1 MFAKTI
7 LLIALFSVG
16 AVLVPAHAQ
25 ERQITFSPKNHDLDN
40 NDNFSPDMRFLC
52 YDTRETVGPGIEN
65 SQSIEKVE
73 IATGAET
80 VLYRPEKS
88 IIGKEA
94 APGVGAVTFCPVA
107 NKVAFI
113 HGPLVEEVAE
123 RGYYAKPN
131 RVGAEVI
138 ADGSQ
143 RRVWLDRRDVATD
156 RDTLPGAHRGG
167 THRHEY
173 SFDGKRIGFTYDD
186 FLMPEYGRTIG
197 FMVPHEKA
205 PEGATHYFAL
215 LVRVVPKGTAKA
227 GEVEVAQGDSWIG
240 RRGLMRGFIGTV
252 REQDGSYQ
260 DSLFVVDVPEDV
272 DITTADSGSV
282 DRYPTPPEGLT
293 IRRLTHDW
301 ADGIVRGTLDG
312 DRIAYYAKADD
323 GSTQVFI
330 IPSDGSDQSDD
341 PANRPVQ
348 ATHFPNGA
356 GPGVRW
362 HPSGNSIA
370 CMADGGVA
378 VTCVKPGPKF
388 GKSVFL
394 TPHGDAERI
403 ALVWSPDGRT
413 LAYNKAVPTADEE
426 SHPVCA
432 YDGSDFRQIFVVDF
446 PDADNDGI
454 ADGV

>member
-1 MFAKTI
+1 MIAKAIFLT
-7 LLIALFSVG
+7 ALFVLG
-16 AVLVPAHAQ
+16 ASLAPAHGQ
-25 ERQITFSPKNHDLDN
+25 ERQITFSPQNHDLDN

-80 VLYRPEKS
+80 VLYRPEKTV
-88 IIGKEA
+88 IGKKA

-113 HGPLVEEVAE
+113 HGPLLEEVAE
-123 RGYYAKPN
+123 RGYYAKSN

-215 LVRVVPKGTAKA
+215 LVGVVPKGTAKA
-227 GEVEVAQGDSWIG
+227 GEIEVALGDSWIG
-240 RRGLMRGFIGTV
+240 RRGLMRGFIGRV
-252 REQDGSYQ
+252 REEDGSYQ

-272 DITTADSGSV
+272 DVTTGDSGSAH
-282 DRYPTPPEGLT
+282 RYPTPPEGLT
-293 IRRLTHDW
+293 IRRLTRDW
-301 ADGIVRGTLDG
+301 ASGIVRGTLEG
-312 DRIAYYAKADD
+312 DRIAYYAKAAD
-323 GSTQVFI
+323 GTIQVFI
-330 IPSDGSDQSDD
+330 IPSDGSDQSED
-341 PANRPVQ
+341 PAKRPVQ

-378 VTCVKPGPKF
+378 VTCVKPGPDF

-394 TPHGDAERI
+394 TPYGDAERI
-403 ALVWSPDGRT
+403 ALVWSPDGKV
-413 LAYNKAVPTADEE
+413 LAYNKAVPTTGDEGN
-426 SHPVCA
+426 PVRA
-432 YDGSDFRQIFVVDF
+432 YDGSDFRQIFVADF

-454 ADGV
+454 ADGM